1 MKTAGTPGAYAGA
14 ITHVGRRSGR
24 VYETPVGPF
33 ATDDG
38 FGSPPPMFAD
48 KTTARIV
55 GVLFIVATVTA
66 IVGGLL
72 IHGPLKGSN
81 ALVDVAGRE
90 GRIVTG
96 VLLELVLVVSV
107 VGIGALLFPV
117 LRRRNEGLAMGYVG
131 TRILESVLLLA
142 ASVSGLVFLKLSQE
156 HGRTGADGLLPLG
169 DAVLAG
175 RDRSSLLG
183 GLVMLGV
190 STLILNSLLLTAK
203 LVPAWLADWAPSG
216 APSSSCAAR
225 SSSTASTWTLS
236 SKRCSPRRL
245 PSTRWSSRCA

>member
-14 ITHVGRRSGR
+14 VSHVGRRSGR
-24 VYETPVGPF
+24 I
-33 ATDDG
+33 A
-38 FGSPPPMFAD
+38 SAMFAD
-48 KTTARIV
+48 RTTARIV
-55 GVLFIVATVTA
+55 EGLFIVATVTA
-66 IVGGLL
+66 IVGGALVE
-72 IHGPLKGSN
+72 GPLKRSN
-81 ALVDVAGRE
+81 ALVDVAGSE
-90 GRIVTG
+90 GRVVTG
-96 VLLELVLVVSV
+96 VLFELVLVVSV

-142 ASVSGLVFLKLSQE
+142 ASVSGLMFLKLSQE
-156 HGRTGADGLLPLG
+156 HGRAGLDGLAPLG

-203 LVPAWLADWAPSG
+203 LVPAWLAGWGLIGGALVLVCGALELYGLHLDAVVQALLTAPV
-216 APSSSCAAR
+216 AVYEMVLAV
-225 SSSTASTWTLS
+225 
-236 SKRCSPRRL
+236 RL
-245 PSTRWSSRCA
+245 ILRGFDEPVVVVGS

>member
-1 MKTAGTPGAYAGA
+1 M
-14 ITHVGRRSGR
+14 
-24 VYETPVGPF
+24 
-33 ATDDG
+33 
-38 FGSPPPMFAD
+38 
-48 KTTARIV
+48 
-55 GVLFIVATVTA
+55 
-66 IVGGLL
+66 
-72 IHGPLKGSN
+72 
-81 ALVDVAGRE
+81 
-90 GRIVTG
+90 TG

-156 HGRTGADGLLPLG
+156 HGRAGVDGLAPLG

-203 LVPAWLADWAPSG
+203 LVPSWLAGWGLIGGALVLVVRRARALRPPPGRRRPSAAHGAGRRLRDGPRG
-216 APSSSCAAR
+216 APDQQRIRRTHGRRRIVTTRKTAR
-225 SSSTASTWTLS
+225 S
-236 SKRCSPRRL
+236 R
-245 PSTRWSSRCA
+245 